1 VASGQYAI
9 NIGNGTAS
17 SRGTI
22 VIDAE
27 GGASANSNNA
37 IAIGTAAA
45 STGGSASIAI
55 GNNSQATG
63 SSSMAIGTF
72 SSSATAQNAVSIGRE
87 ITASL
92 RAQFETRP
100 FSSVFWG
107 GQTTDATA
115 NVELNLDAVAT
126 NRMVIA
132 ANTAVIADIFVIAR
146 RTDNTKFLSARR
158 WVAIRRDGSNNTA
171 LIGAVQTMQ
180 TDQSEGSPT
189 WTFTIDADDTA
200 SVESLRVRV
209 TGAASETVNWRV
221 CAIYRVVA

>member
-1 VASGQYAI
+1 VGYTVVVGAESAANADNAVVVGGAI
-9 NIGNGTAS
+9 TAS
-17 SRGTI
+17 S
-22 VIDAE
+22 
-27 GGASANSNNA
+27 GAANGV
-37 IAIGTAAA
+37 AIG
-45 STGGSASIAI
+45 SYTGFGDTS
-55 GNNSQATG
+55 
-63 SSSMAIGTF
+63 
-72 SSSATAQNAVSIGRE
+72 NAVSAVNAVGINQQ
-87 ITASL
+87 SNL
-92 RAQFETRP
+92 RAMFATRP
-100 FSSVFWG
+100 FNAVYWG
-107 GQTTDATA
+107 GQTTSDTA
-115 NVELNLDAVAT
+115 NVELNLDATAT

-132 ANTAVIADIFVIAR
+132 ANTAVIADIFLIAR

-171 LIGAVQTMQ
+171 LIGAVQTIG